1 MCMVHAQF
9 IMRLKCAVAS
19 RSGTKLSPKTLLK
32 VIPNNSKKKEIKII
46 LNFNQFLIGEGLKIL
61 GKLIKAGV
69 NLNIED
75 NDKRSPLIWAAS
87 SGSSDAIASL
97 YNAGANPFTHE
108 KDGMTALHC
117 AASKGHDKCVET
129 LIDLCKCYVDMMDNN
144 NCTPIFYAA
153 TIGHKEVCER
163 LIGYGANLYVQDVK
177 GRT

>member
-1 MCMVHAQF
+1 M
-9 IMRLKCAVAS
+9 
-19 RSGTKLSPKTLLK
+19 TLSPETPPKVNSLHKNQLQTIKFKPSWLLFFFFK
-32 VIPNNSKKKEIKII
+32 
-46 LNFNQFLIGEGLKIL
+46 GLKIL
-61 GKLIKAGV
+61 NKLIKAEV
-69 NLNIED
+69 NLDIED

-87 SGSSDAIASL
+87 SGSSDAIKCL
-97 YNAGANPFTHE
+97 HNAGANPFTHE

-129 LIDLCKCYVDMMDNN
+129 LIDVCKCYVDMMDNN

-163 LIGYGANLYVQDVK
+163 LIEYGANLYVQDVK